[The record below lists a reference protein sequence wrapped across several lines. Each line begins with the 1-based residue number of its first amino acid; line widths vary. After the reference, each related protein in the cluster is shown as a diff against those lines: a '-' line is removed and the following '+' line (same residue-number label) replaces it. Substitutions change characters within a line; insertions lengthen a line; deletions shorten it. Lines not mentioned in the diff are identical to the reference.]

1 VGKLAAI
8 ELQKMLSCI
17 IPDERVLV
25 PPQIGFDAGVHRLGD
40 KLVAVATDP
49 CTGVPEEWFG
59 WLLINYAAS
68 DIALFGAKPE
78 FCTITL
84 LGPQPTS
91 PSRFQKIMAQT
102 CNAAAELGIAI
113 VRGHTAMYDSLK
125 DLLGV
130 CTVYG
135 TVEPTRLITSGGA
148 KPGDLILCTKP
159 LGIETITNY
168 ALTHKEMA
176 RQLFGAQKQAEY
188 GELVHIQSCVKE
200 ALALSEVEGVHA
212 MHDVTEGGIV
222 TALNELAETSKTG
235 FRIQQENIAI
245 PNEALLLQKHL
256 GLSDVQML
264 SFSSTGTIL
273 AAVSSNAKQK
283 VTEALHKLGL
293 TAFFIGEFTNT
304 KQRIIV
310 QNNIGKAYPNQAVDP
325 YTAIMMAMP

>member
-1 VGKLAAI
+1 MGKLAAK
-8 ELQKMLSCI
+8 ELQEMLKCI
-17 IPDERVLV
+17 KHDKRVLV

-91 PSRFQKIMAQT
+91 PSRFQKIMKQT
-102 CNAAAELGIAI
+102 CKAASELDIAI

-148 KPGDLILCTKP
+148 KPDDLILCTKP

-168 ALTHKEMA
+168 ALIHKETA
-176 RQLFGAQKQAEY
+176 RQLFGNQKQTEY
-188 GELVHIQSCVKE
+188 AGLVPMQSCIKE
-200 ALALSEVEGVHA
+200 ALALSDVEGVHA
-212 MHDVTEGGIV
+212 MHDATEGGFV
-222 TALNELAETSKTG
+222 AALNELAESSKTG
-235 FRIQQENIAI
+235 FRVEQKKIIV
-245 PNEALLLQKHL
+245 PKEARILQKHL
-256 GLSDVQML
+256 NLSDEQL
-264 SFSSTGTIL
+264 LAFSSTGTIL
-273 AAVSSNAKQK
+273 AAVSPKAQQK
-283 VTEALHKLGL
+283 TTETLQKLGL
-293 TAFFIGEFTNT
+293 TASFIGRFTHA
-304 KQRIIV
+304 KERIIV
-310 QNNIGKAYPNQAVDP
+310 QDKTETAFPSQAADP
-325 YTAIMMAMP
+325 YTTIMTTT